1 MFQNTLKEL
10 IIRIVYN
17 VIKLEIYYQCNNKFW
32 VILDIIKFSLKIKF
46 YKHV

>member
-10 IIRIVYN
+10 IIGRVYN
-17 VIKLEIYYQCNNKFW
+17 VIKLEIHYQCNNKFW
-32 VILDIIKFSLKIKF
+32 VILDIIELSLEIKI